1 MTGHPVP
8 VLLGSPFPNICGRGR
23 HMCVLPPGLANEP
36 ELEEGEE
43 DNDIDDDKDSGNG
56 SVLEYVPQSEFQVSP
71 SSLFLVWD

>member
-1 MTGHPVP
+1 MDADV
-8 VLLGSPFPNICGRGR
+8 I
-23 HMCVLPPGLANEP
+23 CVLPPGLANEP

-56 SVLEYVPQSEFQVSP
+56 SVLEYVPQSEFQVSL